1 MHVEDKSNTTTI
13 NWCCSVTCLTLLLSS
28 PNKKIAPPGPTMN
41 WFLPTSYAGEVVRI
55 EGHESQEE
63 DTSCFLDWLN
73 RTVASRQ
80 ITCPNYQIK
89 ELKIEQFL
97 YGIPRNFYSWGRIGV
112 SSLIYLIWIPRY
124 DDFGITFGN
133 LWSVFFMSIDF
144 VVKSRKHKTELPS
157 KRKKLEQSLL
167 EILST

>member
-97 YGIPRNFYSWGRIGV
+97 YGIPRNFYSWRPYRSIFFDLFDLD
-112 SSLIYLIWIPRY
+112 S
-124 DDFGITFGN
+124 T
-133 LWSVFFMSIDF
+133 LWRLWNNFWQSVISVFY
-144 VVKSRKHKTELPS
+144 VHRLCS
-157 KRKKLEQSLL
+157 KIKKA
-167 EILST
+167 